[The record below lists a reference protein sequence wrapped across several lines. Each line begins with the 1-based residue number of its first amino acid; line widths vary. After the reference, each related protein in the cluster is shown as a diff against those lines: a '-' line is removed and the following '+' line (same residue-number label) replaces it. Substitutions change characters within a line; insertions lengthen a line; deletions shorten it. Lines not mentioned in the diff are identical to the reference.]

1 MTTKCWQ
8 SYARVERV
16 SARLPPSRTLESRL
30 KFAASGPFIVLVT
43 ESITPRPNSN
53 PEIRYQPPSI
63 LSLRSAAST
72 VAPENQAPTSTAAAK
87 PPARR
92 KLWFFTALSV
102 VAGVASASVL
112 GTTEKK
118 AAPEIRSGSPG
129 FKTGKN
135 GQNLHWH
142 QNALTVYLDDSLQ
155 HMGPRAN
162 EAVMQAFGR
171 WAASDPRLPD
181 LTFDTGSSS
190 AIPAHDGKSTISY
203 GRITAPGHER
213 DLAITVTYAQEH
225 SGEIVEAD
233 IVLNS
238 MYPIGV
244 LTPKAT
250 AGDKSTAPSSS
261 KAMKDETMDCQN
273 RYDVQNVTTHE
284 VGHFFGLGEDP
295 VEPEAAMFQTI
306 DQCETHKREL
316 SDTDVAAI
324 STLYAESEDPEE
336 AAAGPRACSL
346 GGAAQGPGLAW
357 FSAAFV
363 GLALLRRRR

>member
-1 MTTKCWQ
+1 
-8 SYARVERV
+8 
-16 SARLPPSRTLESRL
+16 
-30 KFAASGPFIVLVT
+30 VT

-53 PEIRYQPPSI
+53 PEIRYQPPSM
-63 LSLRSAAST
+63 LSLPSAANT
-72 VAPENQAPTSTAAAK
+72 VAPENQAPTGSTAAVK

-92 KLWFFTALSV
+92 KLWFFAALAV
-102 VAGVASASVL
+102 VVGVASAGGLDMAGKEAS
-112 GTTEKK
+112 
-118 AAPEIRSGSPG
+118 PEIRSGSPG
-129 FKTGKN
+129 FRTGKG

-142 QNALTVYLDDSLQ
+142 QKALTIHLDDSLQ
-155 HMGPRAN
+155 RMGPQAN

-181 LTFDTGSSS
+181 LTFDTGGAS

-213 DLAITVTYAQEH
+213 DLAITVTYAREH
-225 SGEIVEAD
+225 TGEIIEAD

-238 MYPIGV
+238 MYPIAV

-250 AGDKSTAPSSS
+250 ADDKANRHGNS

-284 VGHFFGLGEDP
+284 VGHFFGLGEDLA
-295 VEPEAAMFQTI
+295 EPRAAMFQHI
-306 DQCETHKREL
+306 DQCETHKRDL
-316 SDTDVAAI
+316 ADTDVTAL

-336 AAAGPRACSL
+336 AAAGPRACSFARAPR
-346 GGAAQGPGLAW
+346 GSGWAW
-357 FSAAFV
+357 ISAAFV
-363 GLALLRRRR
+363 GLGLLRRRR